1 MKKIVYL
8 LSAIAA
14 GFSSSALADIS
25 VSGTGHFG
33 YVSGDSDQRVAGSGS
48 VAFALSTTTA
58 NGTTISSAGGIT
70 SDLEG
75 TAASGVSGL
84 SSLTFATGGATIVLG
99 NDVAVPQ
106 NGGFGGVASDL
117 VDVGHQSIDASPA
130 VLTDGDQDGSG
141 ITFSSAFGGATVT
154 AAYVWDDTL
163 VNANGQGNP
172 DSGTQSYGLGISMPM
187 GAATMVASYGVSQDA
202 TTEDDTLAGI
212 GATFAAGPGTL
223 SVGYQQSTGGVD
235 GTAISAAFSMSMDAD
250 TTAAIGIKS
259 SDEGA
264 ANASTTEAK
273 ITRAIG
279 GGASVYAELKSSSG
293 NATGVGST
301 AADAAS
307 TFAIGTNVAF

>member
-33 YVSGDSDQRVAGSGS
+33 YVSGDSDQRVAGSGG
-48 VAFALSTTTA
+48 VKFALSTTTA
-58 NGTTISSAGGIT
+58 NGTTITSAGGIT

-75 TAASGVSGL
+75 TATNAITGL

-106 NGGFGGVASDL
+106 NGGFGSVASDL
-117 VDVGHQSIDASPA
+117 ADVGHQSIDASPA
-130 VLTDGDQDGSG
+130 VGTDADQDGSG
-141 ITFSSAFGGATVT
+141 VSFSSSFGTSTVT
-154 AAYVWDDTL
+154 AVYVWDDTL
-163 VNANGQGNP
+163 VDSDGQGNP

-187 GAATMVASYGVSQDA
+187 GVATLVASYGVSQDSS
-202 TTEDDTLAGI
+202 TENDTLAGI

-223 SVGYQQSTGGVD
+223 SVGYQQSTGEVD
-235 GTAISAAFSMSMDAD
+235 ASAISGKFSMSLDAD
-250 TTAAIGIKS
+250 TTAAIGIKQA
-259 SDEGA
+259 DEGSL
-264 ANASTTEAK
+264 NASTTEAK

-293 NATGVGST
+293 NTNGVGQT
-301 AADAAS
+301 ADAAS

>member
-33 YVSGDSDQRVAGSGS
+33 YVSGDSDQRVAGSGG
-48 VAFALSTTTA
+48 VKFALSTTTA
-58 NGTTISSAGGIT
+58 NGTTITSAGGIT

-75 TAASGVSGL
+75 TATNAITGL

-106 NGGFGGVASDL
+106 NGGFGSVASDL
-117 VDVGHQSIDASPA
+117 ADVGHQSIDASPA
-130 VLTDGDQDGSG
+130 VGTDADQDGSG
-141 ITFSSAFGGATVT
+141 VSFSSAFGTSTVT
-154 AAYVWDDTL
+154 AVYVWDDTL
-163 VNANGQGNP
+163 VDPQGQGNP

-187 GAATMVASYGVSQDA
+187 GAATLVASYGVSQDSS
-202 TTEDDTLAGI
+202 TENDTLAGI

-223 SVGYQQSTGGVD
+223 SVGYQQSTGEVD
-235 GTAISAAFSMSMDAD
+235 ASAISGKFSMSLDAD
-250 TTAAIGIKS
+250 TTAAIGLKQA
-259 SDEGA
+259 DEGSL
-264 ANASTTEAK
+264 NASTTEAK

-293 NATGVGST
+293 NTNGVGQT
-301 AADAAS
+301 ADAAS

>member
-25 VSGTGHFG
+25 VSGSGHFG
-33 YVSGDSDQRVAGSGS
+33 YVSGDSDQRVAGSGG
-48 VAFALSTTTA
+48 VKFALSTTTA
-58 NGTTISSAGGIT
+58 NGTTITSAGGIT

-75 TAASGVSGL
+75 TASNAITGL

-106 NGGFGGVASDL
+106 NGGFGSVASDL
-117 VDVGHQSIDASPA
+117 ADVGHQSIDASPA
-130 VLTDGDQDGSG
+130 VGTDADQDGSG
-141 ITFSSAFGGATVT
+141 VSFSSAFGTSTVT
-154 AAYVWDDTL
+154 AVYVWDDTL
-163 VNANGQGNP
+163 VDPQGQGNP

-187 GAATMVASYGVSQDA
+187 GAATLVASYGVSQDSS
-202 TTEDDTLAGI
+202 TENDTLAGI

-223 SVGYQQSTGGVD
+223 SVGYQQSTGEVD
-235 GTAISAAFSMSMDAD
+235 ASAISGKFSMNLDAD
-250 TTAAIGIKS
+250 TTAAIGLKQA
-259 SDEGA
+259 DEGSL
-264 ANASTTEAK
+264 NASTTEAK

-293 NATGVGST
+293 NATGVGSAT
-301 AADAAS
+301 ADAAS

>member
-58 NGTTISSAGGIT
+58 NGTAITSSGAIT

-106 NGGFGGVASDL
+106 NGGFGSVASDL
-117 VDVGHQSIDASPA
+117 ADVGHQSVDASPS
-130 VLTDGDQDGSG
+130 VGTDADQDGSG
-141 ITFSSAFGGATVT
+141 VSFTSAFGGATVT
-154 AAYVWDDTL
+154 AVYVWDDTL
-163 VNANGQGNP
+163 VSTNGQGNP
-172 DSGTQSYGLGISMPM
+172 DSGTQSYGMGISMPM
-187 GAATMVASYGVSQDA
+187 GAATVVASYGVSQDG

-223 SVGYQQSTGGVD
+223 SVGYQQSTGEID
-235 GTAISAAFSMSMDAD
+235 ASAISGKFSMSLDAD

-259 SDEGA
+259 ADEGA
-264 ANASTTEAK
+264 GNASTTEAK

-293 NATGVGST
+293 NATGVGSAT
-301 AADAAS
+301 ADAAS

>member
-33 YVSGDSDQRVAGSGS
+33 YVSGDSDQRVAGSGG
-48 VAFALSTTTA
+48 VKFALSTTTA
-58 NGTTISSAGGIT
+58 NGTTITSAGGIT

-106 NGGFGGVASDL
+106 NGGFGSVASDL
-117 VDVGHQSIDASPA
+117 ADVGHQSIDASPA
-130 VLTDGDQDGSG
+130 VGTDADQDGSG
-141 ITFSSAFGGATVT
+141 VSFSSAFGTSTVT
-154 AAYVWDDTL
+154 AVYVWDDTL
-163 VNANGQGNP
+163 VDADGQGNP

-187 GAATMVASYGVSQDA
+187 GAATLVASYGVSQDSS
-202 TTEDDTLAGI
+202 TENDTLAGI

-235 GTAISAAFSMSMDAD
+235 GTAISSKFSMSLDAD
-250 TTAAIGIKS
+250 TTAAIGVKQA
-259 SDEGA
+259 DEGS

-293 NATGVGST
+293 NATGVGAAT
-301 AADAAS
+301 ADAAS